1 MEDEE
6 DSSIGPQLWSIHRI
20 QVTNGIIGL
29 DHSCT
34 KCCTNGCTKNARL
47 LLEHSLAGAVSA
59 SAPGV
64 V

>member
-20 QVTNGIIGL
+20 QVTNEIIGL

-34 KCCTNGCTKNARL
+34 KCCTNGCTRLYQNARL
-47 LLEHSLAGAVSA
+47 LLEQTIRKS
-59 SAPGV
+59 
-64 V
+64 